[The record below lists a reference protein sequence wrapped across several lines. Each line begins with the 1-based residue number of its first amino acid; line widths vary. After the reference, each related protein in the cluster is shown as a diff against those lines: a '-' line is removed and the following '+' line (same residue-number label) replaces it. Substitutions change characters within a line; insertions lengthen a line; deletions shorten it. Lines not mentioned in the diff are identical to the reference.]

1 MFEKYRAKMMNNAQ
15 RLYVTLKMVPLN
27 KIEMH
32 DLTIKLMWLYKWDAN
47 TRIKNNISI
56 RITAYLYCVG
66 EVFMPRSPEPKSQVR
81 LQWHCCHQLAH
92 VTLTCPRMIFQPFTC
107 LAKCSTIQSI
117 VQYNNTIIKWYV
129 VESSEVLS
137 VEFNYL
143 QGVLMWCCMSIM
155 PWILHNFGDSNPVFI
170 KLTL

>member
-15 RLYVTLKMVPLN
+15 QLYVTLKMVPLN

-66 EVFMPRSPEPKSQVR
+66 EVFMPKSPEPKSQVR

-92 VTLTCPRMIFQPFTC
+92 VILTCPRMIFQPFTC
-107 LAKCSTIQSI
+107 LAKCTTIQSN
-117 VQYNNTIIKWYV
+117 VQYNKKVEILYTI
-129 VESSEVLS
+129 
-137 VEFNYL
+137 
-143 QGVLMWCCMSIM
+143 
-155 PWILHNFGDSNPVFI
+155 
-170 KLTL
+170 TLIR